1 MGVSKTNGTF
11 LLLSIVVSSVLSSEK
26 CERSR
31 STWYLE
37 KNSHRG
43 SGVGDFDL
51 QALAMMKDP
60 RLFKRLLDP
69 ILIPRVPDTP
79 SHAQV
84 QKHIGDTMKNLG
96 WSVEFHSFQDK
107 TPHGK
112 KTFTNIVSTLDPD
125 APRHLVLACH
135 YDSKYFADIK
145 FIGATD
151 SAVPCAMMLSLATL
165 MKEQLDKYKLK
176 CKKKRMVKIRRKLRV
191 NKGKRAS
198 EKWVVRLKDGSEES
212 LDEMTH
218 PRPLKC
224 LGKWRKCK
232 LPGGDYNRT
241 FVPFARSGL
250 TLQLIFLDGE
260 EAFRRW
266 SATDSLY
273 GARNLAHN
281 LSTTAYPPNNRENTV
296 ALHRMDLF
304 VLLDLIGTSNMKF
317 YGYFEKTHNWYR
329 RFVSYERRLHE
340 LGLLENRPFMFK
352 DATKYYAGIQDDH
365 IPFLERGVPV
375 VHLIP
380 VPFPSVWHEETDNES
395 ALDYPTIYN
404 LNAIL
409 RAFVYDYLHL
419 TM

>member
-176 CKKKRMVKIRRKLRV
+176 
-191 NKGKRAS
+191 
-198 EKWVVRLKDGSEES
+198 
-212 LDEMTH
+212 
-218 PRPLKC
+218 
-224 LGKWRKCK
+224 
-232 LPGGDYNRT
+232 
-241 FVPFARSGL
+241 RSGL